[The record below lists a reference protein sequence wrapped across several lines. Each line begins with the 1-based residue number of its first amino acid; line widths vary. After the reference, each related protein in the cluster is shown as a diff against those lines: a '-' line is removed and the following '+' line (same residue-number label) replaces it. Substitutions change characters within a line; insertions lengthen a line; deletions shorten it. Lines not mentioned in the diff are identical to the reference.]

1 MRISDWS
8 SDVCSSDL
16 LEQIVAE
23 VMRRTG
29 APKVAL
35 VGSSRGG
42 NAIRN
47 YIKNGGGAAKVS
59 HAVLCGTPNHGVI
72 VSDKVLVGSE
82 FNGAY
87 MFLLQ
92 PNEPT
97 ETVPGPAWLTPLSDP
112 NDKTAPPAGT
122 NPGKN

>member
-1 MRISDWS
+1 LFAVYFPYPLSRSVDATPQRLRS
-8 SDVCSSDL
+8 STEEQREQ

-47 YIKNGGGAAKVS
+47 YIKNGGGARSEVHTSKLQS
-59 HAVLCGTPNHGVI
+59 LMRISSAVFC
-72 VSDKVLVGSE
+72 
-82 FNGAY
+82 
-87 MFLLQ
+87 
-92 PNEPT
+92 
-97 ETVPGPAWLTPLSDP
+97 LTITHNPL
-112 NDKTAPPAGT
+112 
-122 NPGKN
+122 

>member
-1 MRISDWS
+1 MFAVGFPYPLSRSVDATPQRLRS
-8 SDVCSSDL
+8 STEEQREQ

-72 VSDKVLVGSE
+72 VSDKEIGRASCRERVCQYV
-82 FNGAY
+82 
-87 MFLLQ
+87 
-92 PNEPT
+92 
-97 ETVPGPAWLTPLSDP
+97 
-112 NDKTAPPAGT
+112 
-122 NPGKN
+122 